1 MKLKLSLLG
10 LLLMGVPVVGEE
22 TKPPQ
27 ETLDCANGPAAR
39 TFGGT
44 PWLVYACSDNHS
56 VVVMSAPGSKAAP
69 FYFMFSWQ
77 NGSYRLIGEGTGNK
91 AATDAAYTALH
102 ALPITGIQALF
113 AAAKAAKR

>member
-1 MKLKLSLLG
+1 MGVLG
-10 LLLMGVPVVGEE
+10 LILMEAPAMGAE

-27 ETLDCANGPAAR
+27 ETLDCASGPAAR

-56 VVVMSAPGSKAAP
+56 VAVMSAPGSKAAP

-77 NGSYRLIGEGTGNK
+77 NGSYRLVGEGTGNK

-102 ALPITGIQALF
+102 ALPIAGIQGLWAC
-113 AAAKAAKR
+113 AKAAKH